1 MLENS
6 GTVFIQD
13 MPIQV
18 EMVTTDASLGIDGVR
33 VDGVEQWADY
43 ATRGNALAPVPM
55 RACLDLVIRNPSPS
69 MPRSA
74 TPGNMVP
81 APRSLGPADPGDAKL
96 GLSIY
101 PGTLSPPVS

>member
-33 VDGVEQWADY
+33 VDGVEQ
-43 ATRGNALAPVPM
+43 
-55 RACLDLVIRNPSPS
+55 
-69 MPRSA
+69 
-74 TPGNMVP
+74 
-81 APRSLGPADPGDAKL
+81 
-96 GLSIY
+96 
-101 PGTLSPPVS
+101 